1 MKPNQM
7 AIKNLSKLHYSKLMR
22 SQLFTTEKYS
32 FVEKNVLEL
41 INSTQDI
48 VNARSLGS
56 PRAVG
61 DAIQELLETKFPELL
76 PADILKNY
84 SSAFARRSMADFA
97 FEDVDNFYYVVDNKT
112 HNLGTDF
119 NMPNLTSVER
129 LSRFYEDDNNYF
141 ILLTVAYAIVDNSIE
156 ARNCHFVPIEHL
168 DWSCLTLGAL
178 GWGQIQIANSNNI
191 VINREQTRRTWML
204 KLCDKLADFYPKE
217 IAKINKRITHFD
229 KIREYW
235 KNHSDF

>member
-1 MKPNQM
+1 
-7 AIKNLSKLHYSKLMR
+7 MR

-32 FVEKNVLEL
+32 FVEKNVIEL

-97 FEDVDNFYYVVDNKT
+97 FEDVDSFYYVVDNKT

-141 ILLTVAYAIVDNSIE
+141 TLLTVAYAVVDDSIE
-156 ARNCHFVPIEHL
+156 ARSCHFIPIEHL

-217 IAKINKRITHFD
+217 IAKITKRITHFD
-229 KIREYW
+229 KIRRHWE
-235 KNHSDF
+235 NHPDF